1 MDTEAYIKLV
11 LVWYIITKKIIII
24 IVYNNEVHDAWRV
37 LGVFSLSSS
46 SFFHFLTSGGLRSS
60 KSQAK
65 ENPHIIDLVREARI
79 FGGIMHPEILSMLN
93 IKTVSKCWYLS
104 RVLGEKELQIQE
116 IFTVLFATP

>member
-1 MDTEAYIKLV
+1 MDTEAHIKLV
-11 LVWYIITKKIIII
+11 LVWYIVKKIIII
-24 IVYNNEVHDAWRV
+24 IMYNNEVHDAWRALVFFFQVQV
-37 LGVFSLSSS
+37 LVSEVPRW
-46 SFFHFLTSGGLRSS
+46 LRRS

-65 ENPHIIDLVREARI
+65 EDPHIIDLVREARI

-93 IKTVSKCWYLS
+93 IKTVPKCWYLS